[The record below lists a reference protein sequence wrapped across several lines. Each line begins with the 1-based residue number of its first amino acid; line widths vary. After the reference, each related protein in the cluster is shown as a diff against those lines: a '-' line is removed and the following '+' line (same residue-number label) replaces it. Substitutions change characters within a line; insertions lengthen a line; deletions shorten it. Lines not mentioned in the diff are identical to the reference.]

1 MGLQEARQSSSCNVN
16 PMPTSTMVEMLTPI
30 WQRVLQLSSIG
41 VDDNFFEVG
50 GDSTLALALFNEIA
64 QASGRELPP
73 VMIYHAPTIAA
84 LAAVLEES
92 AAPRVPPL
100 VQLKAGSA
108 EPPIFITHGLGGSV
122 MDFFQVVKHIQ
133 TSRAIYGMQQKGIDG
148 AEEPSQSIEEMARY
162 SLEAVKQLQPHGPY
176 LLVGYSLGGL
186 VTLEMARQ
194 LNAAGEAVA
203 LLAMLDSYPEI
214 RYLSFAQRCRL
225 LARLATRRA
234 STAMKLPVGDAV
246 SLLLRP
252 SQRRS
257 LTPTVSYQPPA
268 DVSLSPAMQRVRQS
282 AYLALTRYQPRFYP
296 GRIKFVR
303 AAIPSDFP
311 ADPSPVWAHLAD
323 KFEVETVPGDHLE
336 IMTTHYDKLGS
347 AISRYAEEAL
357 HEAGNAE
364 GFAAR

>member
-1 MGLQEARQSSSCNVN
+1 MGLQDARLGSLSCNVIT
-16 PMPTSTMVEMLTPI
+16 MPTSTMVEMLTTI
-30 WQRVLQLSSIG
+30 WQRVLQVSSIG
-41 VDDNFFEVG
+41 VDDNFFEIG
-50 GDSTLALALFNEIA
+50 GDSALALALFNEIA
-64 QASGRELPP
+64 KACGRELPP

-92 AAPRVPPL
+92 EAPRVPPL
-100 VQLKAGSA
+100 VQLKAGSTD
-108 EPPIFITHGLGGSV
+108 PSVFITHGLGGSV

-133 TSRAIYGMQQKGIDG
+133 TPRAIYGMQQKGIDG

-162 SLEAVKQLQPHGPY
+162 SLEAVKQLQPQGPY

-194 LNAAGEAVA
+194 LNAAGETVA

-214 RYLSFAQRCRL
+214 RYLSFAQRSRL

-234 STAMKLPVGDAV
+234 STAMKLPVSDAV

-252 SQRRS
+252 SRRRS
-257 LTPTVSYQPPA
+257 LTPKVSYQPPA

-296 GRIKFVR
+296 GRIRFVR
-303 AAIPSDFP
+303 AAIPTDFP
-311 ADPSPVWAHLAD
+311 ADPSAVWAHLAG
-323 KFEVETVPGDHLE
+323 KFEVETVPGDHLG
-336 IMTTHYDKLGS
+336 IMTTHYEQLAA
-347 AISRYAEEAL
+347 AISRYSTEAL
-357 HEAGNAE
+357 A
-364 GFAAR
+364 

>member
-1 MGLQEARQSSSCNVN
+1 
-16 PMPTSTMVEMLTPI
+16 
-30 WQRVLQLSSIG
+30 
-41 VDDNFFEVG
+41 
-50 GDSTLALALFNEIA
+50 
-64 QASGRELPP
+64 
-73 VMIYHAPTIAA
+73 
-84 LAAVLEES
+84 
-92 AAPRVPPL
+92 
-100 VQLKAGSA
+100 
-108 EPPIFITHGLGGSV
+108 
-122 MDFFQVVKHIQ
+122 
-133 TSRAIYGMQQKGIDG
+133 MQQKGIDG

-162 SLEAVKQLQPHGPY
+162 SLDAVRGVQPHGPY

-252 SQRRS
+252 SRRRS

-268 DVSLSPAMQRVRQS
+268 DVSLSPAMQRVRRS
-282 AYLALTRYQPRFYP
+282 AYQALTRYQPRFYP

-311 ADPSPVWAHLAD
+311 ADPSAVWAHLAG
-323 KFEVETVPGDHLE
+323 KFEVETVPGDHLG

-357 HEAGNAE
+357 REAGNSEA
-364 GFAAR
+364 FTTR